1 MRYKEKTS
9 IFNDR
14 KYITEVF
21 IMANPDNKYI
31 CNPVKIGYGYNF
43 IDETYWGY
51 DYSNKESIPV
61 ESIKTFDI
69 FKNIIEKMVNE

>member
-1 MRYKEKTS
+1 M
-9 IFNDR
+9 
-14 KYITEVF
+14 F
-21 IMANPDNKYI
+21 IRANPDNEYI
-31 CNPVKIGYGYNF
+31 CNPLQIGYGYNF

-51 DYSNKESIPV
+51 DYNNKEFIPV

>member
-9 IFNDR
+9 IFSDR

-21 IMANPDNKYI
+21 IRSNPDNEYI
-31 CNPVKIGYGYNF
+31 CNPVQIGYGYNF

-51 DYSNKESIPV
+51 DYNNKEFIPV